1 MDDDH
6 VREGDGVEDDPVRQ
20 RERDI
25 RTWKMIFE
33 RAR

>member
-6 VREGDGVEDDPVRQ
+6 VREGDGVEDPVRQ